1 MLNTPFKI
9 VFLVFFLIQET
20 IRTPHRKRNARA
32 RRQKDIALERA
43 RGIDIAL
50 DLLAYLGMAVIPV
63 VHSLSTFFDFANA
76 SLPSWLGWLGAGL
89 LALATILLWKAHADL
104 GKNWSP
110 SIQILPEHRLVSEG
124 IYRAIRHPIY
134 AAVWLSVIA
143 QALLLSNWIVGP
155 LGMLFFLP
163 VYVTRVPR
171 EEQMMLEQF
180 GEEYRTYMQQ
190 TGRLLPRLKH

>member
-9 VFLVFFLIQET
+9 AFLVFFLIQET
-20 IRTPHRKRNARA
+20 IRTPHRRRNARA
-32 RRQKDIALERA
+32 RREKQIALERA

-63 VHSLSTFFDFANA
+63 VHTLSTFFDYANA
-76 SLPSWLGWLGAGL
+76 SLPPWLGWLGAGM
-89 LALATILLWKAHADL
+89 LAVATILLWKAHADL

-110 SIQILPEHRLVSEG
+110 SIQILPEHRLVNQG
-124 IYRAIRHPIY
+124 VYKVIRHPIY

-143 QALLLSNWIVGP
+143 QALLLPNWIVGP
-155 LGMLFFLP
+155 LGMMLFLP

-171 EEQMMLEQF
+171 EEGMMLEQF
-180 GEEYRTYMQQ
+180 GEEYRAYMRQ
-190 TGRLLPRLKH
+190 TGRLFPRLRR

>member
-20 IRTPHRKRNARA
+20 LRTPHRRRNARA
-32 RRQKDIALERA
+32 RRQKQISLERA
-43 RGIDIAL
+43 RGLDIAL

-63 VHSLSTFFDFANA
+63 VHSLSTLFDFANA
-76 SLPSWLGWLGAGL
+76 SLPPWLGWLGAAL
-89 LALATILLWKAHADL
+89 LALATALLWQAHADL

-110 SIQILPEHRLVSEG
+110 SIQILPEHRLVTEG
-124 IYRAIRHPIY
+124 IYKYIRHPIY

-143 QALLLSNWIVGP
+143 QALLLPNWIVGP
-155 LGMLFFLP
+155 LGMLLFLP

-180 GEEYRTYMQQ
+180 GEGYHQYMQQ
-190 TGRLLPRLKH
+190 TGRLLPRLPR